1 MGSYTTGLVVLD
13 ARVRSFLTINGSL
26 GRGPWAREEAMML
39 DDGSTG
45 PLSTIYPD
53 PAVHILDQKF
63 TKYWLFNAGVEK
75 LASGTRWG
83 EGPVWPETPVAL
95 SLWSDIPNDRISE
108 VGRDDEPPFRS
119 SVIRPA
125 TPTATRATERV
136 GSSRVSTAPV
146 A

>member
-1 MGSYTTGLVVLD
+1 
-13 ARVRSFLTINGSL
+13 
-26 GRGPWAREEAMML
+26 MML

-63 TKYWLFNAGVEK
+63 TKYRLFNAGVEK

-83 EGPVWPETPVAL
+83 EGERCGSGDARCL
-95 SLWSDIPNDRISE
+95 LWSDIPNNRILR
-108 VGRDDEPPFRS
+108 GGTRRRAPFSVFR
-119 SVIRPA
+119 VIRQA